1 MTAKKFQKEEIMTLE
16 EAIEKDGQRHI
27 YVTFFCIVVF
37 FRKFI
42 EIMILLINRSY
53 ITRP

>member
-27 YVTFFCIVVF
+27 YMLHFSGLPSFS
-37 FRKFI
+37 
-42 EIMILLINRSY
+42 ENLLKL
-53 ITRP
+53 